1 MPWRRTGGSRPE
13 PGLCRE
19 PERGSATLPYVVLFP
34 FFLLLIGV
42 CFQAALWYS
51 ARNAALASAQEG
63 LRVAR
68 AQQGTP
74 GAGRAAALGFAAQ
87 VADGQL
93 LDPSATVTTDADQT
107 INVTVSGK
115 VWSFVPGLNVQ
126 VTQVARGPKERWVP
140 AGEGR

>member
-1 MPWRRTGGSRPE
+1 MPGRRPDGTG
-13 PGLCRE
+13 PGRD
-19 PERGSATLPYVVLFP
+19 RGSATLPYVVLFP
-34 FFLLLIGV
+34 FFLLLIGT

-68 AQQGTP
+68 ARNGTP
-74 GAGRAAALGFAAQ
+74 GAGQAAALGFAAQ

-93 LDPSATVTTDADQT
+93 LKPSADVATGADQT
-107 INVTVSGK
+107 IAVTVSGE
-115 VWSFVPGLNVQ
+115 VWSFVPGMKVR
-126 VTQVARGPKERWVP
+126 VAQVARGPKERWVP